1 MRVLLDTHLLLWSVA
16 SSRRLPKGARS
27 LILDAA
33 NEVFYSA
40 ASVWE
45 VAIKSALRRRDF
57 KADPTVLVR
66 ALAQS
71 GFSELP
77 VTAARADFSGNRP
90 GIQRGANAA
99 PARRQRGRE
108 GQPQRRALAL
118 RCQHALSIN
127 AAAIRRLTRRSRR
140 TKALDLGRPPAPV
153 ERASA
158 KRSLDVDGVGRPV
171 SGDVNNYGICLG
183 FRKMRNTTRFG
194 VETSHRQS
202 LFGRSARD

>member
-1 MRVLLDTHLLLWSVA
+1 MRVLVDTHLLLWAGA

-57 KADPTVLVR
+57 RANPTMLVR

-77 VTAARADFSGNRP
+77 ITAAH
-90 GIQRGANAA
+90 AA
-99 PARRQRGRE
+99 RVAGLPAIHRDPFDRLLVAQSLSE
-108 GQPQRRALAL
+108 PMILLTNDTALA
-118 RCQHALSIN
+118 A
-127 AAAIRRLTRRSRR
+127 
-140 TKALDLGRPPAPV
+140 
-153 ERASA
+153 
-158 KRSLDVDGVGRPV
+158 
-171 SGDVNNYGICLG
+171 YGSFVQL
-183 FRKMRNTTRFG
+183 
-194 VETSHRQS
+194 V
-202 LFGRSARD
+202 